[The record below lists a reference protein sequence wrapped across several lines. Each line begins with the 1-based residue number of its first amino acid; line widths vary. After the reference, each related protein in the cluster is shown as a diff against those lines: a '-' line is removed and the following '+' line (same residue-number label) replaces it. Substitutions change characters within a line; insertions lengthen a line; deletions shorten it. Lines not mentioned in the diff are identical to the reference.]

1 MGTLGGFTIL
11 GAIPLG
17 LLLGLIGL
25 FVDGRK
31 GWAIAATIVAGV
43 YALGVAGTL
52 LLAAFI
58 A

>member
-11 GAIPLG
+11 GTLPLG

-31 GWAIAATIVAGV
+31 GWAIAATILAGL
-43 YALGVAGTL
+43 YALAVTASL
-52 LLAAFI
+52 LLEAFI